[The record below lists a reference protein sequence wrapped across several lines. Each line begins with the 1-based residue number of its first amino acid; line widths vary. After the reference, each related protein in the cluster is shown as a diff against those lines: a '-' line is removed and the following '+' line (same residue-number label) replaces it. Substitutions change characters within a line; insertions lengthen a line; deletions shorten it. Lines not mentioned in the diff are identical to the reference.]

1 MFKKSHLIAPCNNKG
16 CAGKIC
22 HSCCLLH
29 VETGRVNKLH
39 NDKENHKKP
48 DFSYKDLGKD
58 IQIECCY
65 CKVKSVIGKSFLD
78 TLLPQEPETEPDPE
92 AEPDPDPDPEAD
104 PEEETKTSQPL
115 FSPPS
120 SSDQRFFT

>member
-1 MFKKSHLIAPCNNKG
+1 LFKKSHLIAPCNNKG

-39 NDKENHKKP
+39 NDKETHKKP

-58 IQIECCY
+58 IQIECIACRG
-65 CKVKSVIGKSFLD
+65 KSVIEKSFLD
-78 TLLPQEPETEPDPE
+78 TLLPQE
-92 AEPDPDPDPEAD
+92 

-120 SSDQRFFT
+120 SSPLLCSRLKKLLCFCCR